1 MSDFPVNLKTIQQE
15 PNCAEAVTEM
25 ISFAR
30 QCFPLSLRVVFQIDF
45 TVQHSPPNRG
55 FKWELWDQNANAD
68 NYVVMSRGRA
78 VTDPN
83 LTLPS
88 DLNLPFASRG
98 TGPAG
103 APRGPREALTDE
115 PRLRDVKALATA
127 GAGVRKFKPHR
138 CRFSKAVADR
148 PVFLK

>member
-1 MSDFPVNLKTIQQE
+1 
-15 PNCAEAVTEM
+15 
-25 ISFAR
+25 
-30 QCFPLSLRVVFQIDF
+30 
-45 TVQHSPPNRG
+45 
-55 FKWELWDQNANAD
+55 
-68 NYVVMSRGRA
+68 MSRGRA

-88 DLNLPFASRG
+88 DLNLPFAVRVPG
-98 TGPAG
+98 TGPAA